1 MESFGWFESMTV
13 ALLALLVLLH
23 VRCSLYTSSS
33 DDFRAKCNHKDRFLV
48 RGWLEYNFYWINKY
62 TNWCFS
68 PHYHT
73 FTSYCRMC
81 ARCCCRAKSRF
92 LLNKLFYWI
101 KAYTFRARC
110 NRNTHFGCSIIKEK
124 CIVLQTSDLMSPK
137 RCSPEEVIAA
147 NKRAKRVDDLYEQ
160 HGAAW
165 ITKWRKE
172 REERRIADEQRL
184 ASEY

>member
-1 MESFGWFESMTV
+1 
-13 ALLALLVLLH
+13 
-23 VRCSLYTSSS
+23 
-33 DDFRAKCNHKDRFLV
+33 
-48 RGWLEYNFYWINKY
+48 
-62 TNWCFS
+62 
-68 PHYHT
+68 
-73 FTSYCRMC
+73 
-81 ARCCCRAKSRF
+81 
-92 LLNKLFYWI
+92 
-101 KAYTFRARC
+101 
-110 NRNTHFGCSIIKEK
+110 
-124 CIVLQTSDLMSPK
+124 MSPK